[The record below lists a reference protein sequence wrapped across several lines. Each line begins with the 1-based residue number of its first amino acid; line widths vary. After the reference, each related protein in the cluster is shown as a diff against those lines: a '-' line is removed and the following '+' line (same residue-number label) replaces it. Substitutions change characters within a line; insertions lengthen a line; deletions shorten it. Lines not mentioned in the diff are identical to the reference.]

1 MLRAMSNERRTTP
14 KPDDAH
20 VLMRHA
26 LLVTLGAVMISFAAV
41 FARLADVPAT
51 TSAAYR
57 MIFGS
62 ITLGLLLAVL
72 PSMRQGL
79 RHNWTGSIL
88 IAAFFTLD
96 LWAWHRSILLIGP
109 GLSTLLAN
117 FQVFVLAGVGVLW
130 LRERMGWRFAGGLG
144 LAMLGLW
151 LLFGRDWAELDAGAR
166 AGILFGLLTACAYGS
181 YLLSLRGYQLRH
193 PGIRPEARLLQVS
206 AICAAM
212 LVGINLLEGNSFAI
226 PDSKSLASLIALGVV
241 CQVMGW
247 LAITRG
253 MPGLPASLIG
263 LLLLLQP
270 VLSMVWDLVWF
281 DLDLVAIQW
290 LGAGLA
296 LLGIYLGMQ
305 SRAAR
310 R

>member
-1 MLRAMSNERRTTP
+1 MG
-14 KPDDAH
+14 
-20 VLMRHA
+20 HA

-41 FARLADVPAT
+41 FTRLADVPAT
-51 TSAAYR
+51 TSASYR
-57 MIFGS
+57 MLFGS
-62 ITLGLLLAVL
+62 LALAVL
-72 PSMRQGL
+72 LAFVPSMRQGL
-79 RHNWTGSIL
+79 RRNWTGSIL

-117 FQVFVLAGVGVLW
+117 FQVFVLAAVGVIW
-130 LRERMGWRFAGGLG
+130 LKERVGWRFAGGLG

-151 LLFGRDWAELDAGAR
+151 LLFGRDWAGLEPAAR
-166 AGILFGLLTACAYGS
+166 AGILLGLLTACAYGG
-181 YLLSLRGYQLRH
+181 YLLSLRGFQIRH
-193 PGIRPEARLLQVS
+193 AGIRPEARLLQVS
-206 AICAAM
+206 IACAAM
-212 LVGINLLEGNSFAI
+212 LVVINLLEGNSFAI
-226 PDSKSLASLIALGVV
+226 PDGRSLASLIALGVV
-241 CQVMGW
+241 CQVIGW

-253 MPGLPASLIG
+253 MPGLPASLVG

-270 VLSMVWDLVWF
+270 LLSIVWDLLWF
-281 DLDLVAIQW
+281 DLELVHVQW

-296 LLGIYLGMQ
+296 LVGIYLGMQ

>member
-1 MLRAMSNERRTTP
+1 MSANDPTGSDPVVARRP
-14 KPDDAH
+14 ISN
-20 VLMRHA
+20 V
-26 LLVTLGAVMISFAAV
+26 LLVTIGAVMISFAAV

-57 MIFGS
+57 MLFGS
-62 ITLGLLLAVL
+62 ATLALLLAFV
-72 PSMRQGL
+72 PSMRVGL
-79 RHNWTGSIL
+79 SRNWAGSIL

-117 FQVFVLAGVGVLW
+117 FQVFVLAGAGVLW
-130 LRERMGWRFAGGLG
+130 MKERMGWRFAGGLA
-144 LAMLGLW
+144 LALLGLW
-151 LLFGRDWAELDAGAR
+151 LLFGRDWAALDAGAR
-166 AGILFGLLTACAYGS
+166 VGILFGLLTACAYGS
-181 YLLSLRGYQLRH
+181 YLLSLRGFQIRH

-206 AICAAM
+206 VACAAM
-212 LVGINLLEGNSFAI
+212 LVIINLVEGHSFAI
-226 PDSKSLASLIALGVV
+226 PDRQSLISLIALGVV

-253 MPGLPASLIG
+253 MPGLPASLVG

-270 VLSMVWDLVWF
+270 VLSIAWDLLWF
-281 DLDLVAIQW
+281 DLSLVAVQW

-296 LLGIYLGMQ
+296 LLGIYLGKQ

-310 R
+310 A